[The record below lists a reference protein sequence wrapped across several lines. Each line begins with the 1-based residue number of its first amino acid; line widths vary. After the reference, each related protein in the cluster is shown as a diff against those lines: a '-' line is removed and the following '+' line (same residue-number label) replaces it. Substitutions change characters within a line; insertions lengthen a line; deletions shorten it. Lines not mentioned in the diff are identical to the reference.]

1 MYNLCGDI
9 LKDNI
14 SRVVYC
20 YRAKEN
26 IKRGL
31 TPSFFVGRVATA
43 HEKFSGTQN
52 KFRGVLRGFTPLKR
66 SQGASPIKSVRLH
79 ANGKRW

>member
-52 KFRGVLRGFTPLKR
+52 KFRGV
-66 SQGASPIKSVRLH
+66 
-79 ANGKRW
+79 